1 MERGFPR
8 LATAG
13 TTRSG
18 AGLSFRA
25 AGTALGSW
33 GSSASSDPLRAT
45 LALMAPGTA
54 LRDGL
59 ERILRGRTGALIVL
73 GDDRTVESLCT
84 GGVPLGIEFSAT
96 RLRGVWEMGGAGVPS
111 SAGTPIVRGIGRAH
125 V

>member
-1 MERGFPR
+1 MGREIPR
-8 LATAG
+8 LANAG
-13 TTRSG
+13 AARSG

-33 GSSASSDPLRAT
+33 AGSSASSDPLRAT

-73 GDDRTVESLCT
+73 GHDRTVESLCT
-84 GGVPLGIEFSAT
+84 GGVPPGLELF
-96 RLRGVWEMGGAGVPS
+96 P
-111 SAGTPIVRGIGRAH
+111 TPLPGLCAK
-125 V
+125 